1 MQYIDRARRRIK
13 LRDLHILLVV
23 AQRGSMAKAAAELAI
38 SQPAVSR
45 AIASTWNMRS
55 GFDFS
60 TAAAM
65 A

>member
-23 AQRGSMAKAAAELAI
+23 ARRGSMAKAATELAI

-45 AIASTWNMRS
+45 AIADLEHGS